1 MIVGVLQAELRI
13 DWARSL
19 KDKRR
24 VARSLKDRL
33 HREHQVS
40 VAEVEAQ
47 EIHNTLVLGIAAAG
61 SLAAQVGATLDTV
74 QSKLAHHEEATLV
87 ACQREMLR
95 GWTGELAAG
104 AFTEAAEADLA
115 AEMLAHASEDQEH
128 RPERPDSEDQD

>member
-61 SLAAQVGATLDTV
+61 SSAGQVIGTLDAV
-74 QSKLAHHEEATLV
+74 ESKLTHHEEATLV
-87 ACQREMLR
+87 ACQREVLR

-104 AFTEAAEADLA
+104 AFSEAAEADLA
-115 AEMLAHASEDQEH
+115 AEMLAHADDQHEDGPLHAGSEE
-128 RPERPDSEDQD
+128 PA